1 MCWRS
6 CRPTPPQ
13 PIRSRGIVFIL
24 FSSDFCFSTWSVGF
38 AGFWG
43 CGRLYIGNFALQGAV
58 AIQPRQKSWVS
69 TFHSNF
75 DTSYYFNIQNKL
87 VSHDNNLSFFL
98 LLAPHLTHA
107 PGFFFFFSSSP
118 SPVQRRHSPAMVD
131 PAVTHHLRPNHLRR
145 RSSFPAKPNRKTSKN
160 INPTS
165 KLDSNASNSVSN
177 ASKLDSNASKIIF
190 GFKTKT

>member
-98 LLAPHLTHA
+98 LLPPHLTHA
-107 PGFFFFFSSSP
+107 PELGFFFFFLLLPHLSSDGTHRRWLTQLSP
-118 SPVQRRHSPAMVD
+118 TISAQTISGSVLHF
-131 PAVTHHLRPNHLRR
+131 RPNPTGKH
-145 RSSFPAKPNRKTSKN
+145 RKT
-160 INPTS
+160 
-165 KLDSNASNSVSN
+165 
-177 ASKLDSNASKIIF
+177 
-190 GFKTKT
+190 